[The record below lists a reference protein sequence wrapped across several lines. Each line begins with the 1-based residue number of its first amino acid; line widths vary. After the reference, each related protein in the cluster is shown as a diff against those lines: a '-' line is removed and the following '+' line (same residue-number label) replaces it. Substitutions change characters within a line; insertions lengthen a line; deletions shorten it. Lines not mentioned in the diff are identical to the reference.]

1 MAINLN
7 SNISILAPFNLDAK
21 YGVWSGAD
29 LATAKASALAG
40 IPSIY
45 RAIGMTVGLYFGGTT
60 TEYWFKDG
68 VADGNLVQKTSGG
81 TTVSGGN
88 LISVSSGGQVNFSGG
103 ANTGGNI
110 IVQNTNGNN
119 FSFRS
124 NDGVNAGLT
133 VLGDSINSKAI
144 IALNGTGQ
152 ASIQLK
158 NSTFLGLTSDA
169 FSSNATFAYFAPQNF
184 GVSNAWDFLNYGK
197 GIFGS
202 DEASTTSILNTIGY
216 ASGGETQLSVIGY
229 DTDAKMNFEPN
240 QSGLLGD
247 FYSYIN
253 NNAGNGLVFQFAGT
267 NQAFFSS
274 NNQFVYR
281 GSILAGADSVTID
294 TPLGII
300 ESRQTG
306 NTTPNLKLSG
316 KTTGDKATLQFSP
329 NATSDGSFIDYTKQL
344 HFAYQGTEVAR
355 FGANTTAAFIQY
367 FNMCVGYGSGGTSP
381 SDASLDVYRTNLGGQ
396 EANIKLRGKLA
407 GDNARLDFV
416 PFAGSDGVIN
426 NSTNTKIF
434 FWTNGSGTSYY
445 DAGLF
450 YFGTNLV
457 QINNV
462 LSTNQSSL
470 LINPSYTSTNNSAI
484 TISGSSIRTS
494 TRGISIVSSYTGAS
508 SHAFFVGSSVS
519 ASGNLAISGNIAP
532 TLIATANNDFLIAK
546 DINPTFSLSSFTGV
560 TSVALRTV
568 SGSNLFNTLS
578 GNTIIGSGGDSGNF
592 KLDVYGTLRATTTT
606 NTNIATASVSG
617 LDATF
622 GINVQN
628 TRSAGSKITYGGY
641 FYNLGFPT
649 SGANGFSYGVYGV
662 SIAGF
667 VNTGGYFEANGNNS
681 ASRVHIG
688 VQSVATN
695 YNGTSTVSGIGGFFQ
710 VSTSITSGTA
720 IPIIGNVVAD
730 SAPTGTLKYID
741 LRNAGTSQFFVERN
755 ANRNR
760 PAMMI
765 GGTTIND
772 SAIIQADSTTQ
783 GFLPPRM
790 TGAQAVAISSPA
802 TGLMVYATAS
812 GGAITT
818 AGWWGYNGATWVQL
832 G

>member
-1 MAINLN
+1 MAVIFN
-7 SNISILAPFNLDAK
+7 SNINVLAPYNLDAK
-21 YGVWSGAD
+21 YGVWSGAN
-29 LATAKASALAG
+29 LATAKANALAG
-40 IPSIY
+40 VPSIY

-60 TEYWFKDG
+60 TEYWFQNG
-68 VADGNLVQKTSGG
+68 IADGDLVQKTSGG

-110 IVQNTNGNN
+110 IVQNTSGNN

-144 IALNGTGQ
+144 IALDGTGT
-152 ASIQLK
+152 ASVQLK
-158 NSTFLGLTSDA
+158 SSSEFTFTSDA
-169 FSSNATFAYFAPQNF
+169 FNPNESFAYFTPQDF
-184 GVSNAWDFLNYGK
+184 GNNNKWDFLNYGK

-216 ASGGETQLSVIGY
+216 ALGGENQLSVIGF

-240 QSGLLGD
+240 QSGVIGD

-253 NNAGNGLVFQFAGT
+253 NAGANGLIFQYSSVDQILF
-267 NQAFFSS
+267 NS
-274 NNQFVYR
+274 NNQFIFR
-281 GSILAGADSVTID
+281 GSILAGANTVTSE
-294 TPLGII
+294 TPTAII
-300 ESRQTG
+300 EAIQ
-306 NTTPNLKLSG
+306 NTNSVPNLKLSG
-316 KTTGDKATLQFSP
+316 RTTGDKATLQFSP
-329 NATSDGSFIDYTKQL
+329 NASSDGSFINFFTKQL
-344 HFAYQGTEVAR
+344 HFAYEGTEVAR

-367 FNMCVGYGSGGTSP
+367 FNMCVGFGSGGTSP
-381 SDASLDVYRTNLGGQ
+381 SNASLDVYRTNLGGQ

-416 PFAGSDGVIN
+416 PFTGSDGVIN

-462 LSTNQSSL
+462 LNTNQSSL
-470 LINPSYTSTNNSAI
+470 LINTSYTNTGNSAI
-484 TISGSSIRTS
+484 TISGASSQTS
-494 TRGISIVSSYTGAS
+494 TRGLNIIHSYTGATS
-508 SHAFFVGSSVS
+508 NAIFVGSSISAVS
-519 ASGNLAISGNIAP
+519 NLATSVLFAP
-532 TLIATANNDFLIAK
+532 TLTATANNDYLIAL
-546 DINPTFSLSSFTGV
+546 DVAPTLVSGAFTGV
-560 TSVALRTV
+560 QNTAIRTV

-578 GNTIIGSGGDSGNF
+578 GNTIIGSGGDSGGF
-592 KLDVYGTLRATTTT
+592 KLDVYGASRTVLNSNTTGA
-606 NTNIATASVSG
+606 IATVTGIDLTYG
-617 LDATF
+617 LRVNLERSISQKTQF
-622 GINVQN
+622 GIYSRV
-628 TRSAGSKITYGGY
+628 
-641 FYNLGFPT
+641 LG
-649 SGANGFSYGVYGV
+649 GANIGVPSYGVYGESV
-662 SIAGF
+662 RAGLGY
-667 VNTGGYFEANGNNS
+667 GGYFVANGDS
-681 ASRVHIG
+681 TASRTYVG
-688 VQSVATN
+688 VLGEALG
-695 YNGTSTVSGIGGFFQ
+695 YNGTSTVSGVGGFFQ
-710 VSTSITSGTA
+710 VGTSISSGTA
-720 IPIIGNVVAD
+720 ISIVGNIIND
-730 SAPTGTLKYID
+730 SAPTAPLKYID

-755 ANRNR
+755 GNRNR

-765 GGTTIND
+765 GGTTVDN

-802 TGLMVYATAS
+802 TGLIVYATS
-812 GGAITT
+812 SSGAITT